1 MYRKG
6 FHWAGLA
13 LVLAAAAL
21 AAPQAAAQIVGGRGN
36 PMGVWLERVHAPRY
50 APGALFQIA
59 VTINAEGGGVINAM
73 GLRETVPPGWTLAAV
88 EAAIGDPPDISS
100 PVGAA
105 GTLEF
110 AWITPPALPHTFAY
124 TLAVPEGES
133 GPKRIHGALEYRTTG
148 GALFASPVITETEG
162 PSALAPVITLRG
174 DNPATLPVGG
184 VWEDPGYMAVDAGN
198 QDITAKVVVSGAV
211 DTATPGSYEVV
222 YEVPAEGETPAARKV
237 RTVNVRAADDPGDTA
252 APAAPGTV
260 IAPPGDPRETSNAIA
275 ATTAANPL
283 NAAPQ
288 PPAPAAPAPAAR
300 AFQRP
305 ELPDVSGLRPDPVP
319 PGGETAA
326 PAATQPAPDAAAQT
340 AAPGA
345 PAASVPAAA
354 ATAAETPPA
363 EAAAPAPSGGT
374 AAGTAPPPA
383 QTAVNPRVA
392 ALVAGGTLGMLAA
405 ALLAAR
411 QVYGGGRRK
420 RK

>member
-100 PVGAA
+100 PVGAS

-211 DTATPGSYEVV
+211 DTATPGAYEVV

-237 RTVNVRAADDPGDTA
+237 RTVNVRAADDPGDT
-252 APAAPGTV
+252 AAPGTV

>member
-1 MYRKG
+1 MRRTG
-6 FHWAGLA
+6 HLLRAALGLA
-13 LVLAAAAL
+13 LAAAAL
-21 AAPQAAAQIVGGRGN
+21 AAPQAAAQRIGGPGN

-50 APGALFQIA
+50 APGALFQVA
-59 VTINAEGGGVINAM
+59 VTVNAAGEGTVNAM

-100 PVGAA
+100 PVGAS

-162 PSALAPVITLRG
+162 PAALAPVITLRG
-174 DNPATLPVGG
+174 DNPATLAVGDA
-184 VWEDPGYMAVDAGN
+184 WEDPGYMAVDAGN

-211 DTATPGSYEVV
+211 DTATPGAYEVV

-237 RTVNVRAADDPGDTA
+237 RAVNVRAADDPVDT
-252 APAAPGTV
+252 AAPGTV

-275 ATTAANPL
+275 ATTEANPL
-283 NAAPQ
+283 NTPAKAPVPVA
-288 PPAPAAPAPAAR
+288 PPPPGFR
-300 AFQRP
+300 RP
-305 ELPDVSGLRPDPVP
+305 HLPDVSALRPDLTP

-326 PAATQPAPDAAAQT
+326 DPAPAGPAAAETAPPGAPSGTDPAASATTASATAVSGQTPVETPPPAPPPAPAETAAPPAPDA
-340 AAPGA
+340 
-345 PAASVPAAA
+345 S
-354 ATAAETPPA
+354 
-363 EAAAPAPSGGT
+363 
-374 AAGTAPPPA
+374 
-383 QTAVNPRVA
+383 VNPRVA
-392 ALVAGGTLGMLAA
+392 ALAAGAVLGLLAA

-411 QVYGGGRRK
+411 QVYGGGRR
-420 RK
+420 RPH

>member
-1 MYRKG
+1 MERTHVPKRISLG
-6 FHWAGLA
+6 RTG
-13 LVLAAAAL
+13 LVLSAAAL

-36 PMGVWLERVHAPRY
+36 PMGVWLERVHAPALR
-50 APGALFQIA
+50 ARGALPDRRHHQRGGRGRHQRHGPA
-59 VTINAEGGGVINAM
+59 RNRPPRLDPGGGGGGHRRPA
-73 GLRETVPPGWTLAAV
+73 GHLLARRGRPA
-88 EAAIGDPPDISS
+88 PSM
-100 PVGAA
+100 
-105 GTLEF
+105 F

-133 GPKRIHGALEYRTTG
+133 GPKRIHGALEIPHHRRRPPSRPPS
-148 GALFASPVITETEG
+148 SPRPRA

-211 DTATPGSYEVV
+211 DTATPGPMSGVR
-222 YEVPAEGETPAARKV
+222 GAR
-237 RTVNVRAADDPGDTA
+237 RGRDPGGPQGAHRECPRRGRPGDTA
-252 APAAPGTV
+252 APAAPGRSLRR
-260 IAPPGDPRETSNAIA
+260 PGDPRETSNAIA

-283 NAAPQ
+283 NAARSPL
-288 PPAPAAPAPAAR
+288 PPPRPPGGAR
-300 AFQRP
+300 FQRP

-354 ATAAETPPA
+354 ATAAETPGGGKPPPRRPPA
-363 EAAAPAPSGGT
+363 E
-374 AAGTAPPPA
+374 PPLE
-383 QTAVNPRVA
+383 PR
-392 ALVAGGTLGMLAA
+392 
-405 ALLAAR
+405 
-411 QVYGGGRRK
+411 RRPPK
-420 RK
+420 PP